1 MQRVLVVDDQ
11 YQIRRMV
18 RWAVETA
25 GFEML
30 EATNGETGLAMAL
43 KLKPQLV
50 LLDVMMPGR
59 FDGLA
64 VCRHIR
70 SRPETEGT
78 WVVLLSGNDTPQD
91 RELGK
96 QAGANAYLTK
106 PFKPAV
112 LAGLIEKLLAS
123 GPAPKSSQAAA
134 QLPDGGAMPVAPASS
149 PAEPTG
155 TSS

>member
-1 MQRVLVVDDQ
+1 LKRVLVVDDQ

-30 EATNGETGLAMAL
+30 EAANGEAGLAMAL
-43 KLKPQLV
+43 KLKPHLI

-64 VCRHIR
+64 VCRIIR
-70 SRPETEGT
+70 TRPELEGT
-78 WVVLLSGNDTPQD
+78 WVVLLSGNDSAQD
-91 RELGK
+91 REQGK

-106 PFKPAV
+106 PFKPAA
-112 LAGLIEKLLAS
+112 LSTLIEKLIAS
-123 GPAPKSSQAAA
+123 GPAPSATPSVPQEAENAAT
-134 QLPDGGAMPVAPASS
+134 PS
-149 PAEPTG
+149 EPG